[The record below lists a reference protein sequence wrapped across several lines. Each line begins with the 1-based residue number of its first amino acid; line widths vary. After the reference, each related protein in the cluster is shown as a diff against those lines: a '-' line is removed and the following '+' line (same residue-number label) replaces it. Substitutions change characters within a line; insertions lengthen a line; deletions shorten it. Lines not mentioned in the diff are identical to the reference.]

1 MNDDSATLDPV
12 DADALRRLAHR
23 MVDDSLDFLECVE
36 SQPAW
41 QPLPE
46 SVKRFFAAPPP
57 RQGVGAD
64 AAYEEFVEYIRPYR
78 LGNVHPRFWAWY
90 MGSGTATGAL
100 ASFLSAVMNSNVG
113 GGNQGAAVVENQVVD
128 WMRQVIGLP
137 PGSSGLLVSGG
148 SMANFVALAVAR
160 NASAGFDLRARGLA
174 AAPPMTVYGST
185 ELHSCNQKAVE
196 LLGLGSDHLRRIPV
210 DDDFTIDIDALR
222 RQIDEDVA
230 AGLKPVCVIGSA
242 GTVNTGA
249 VDDLVALAEL
259 CRERDLWFHVDGAIG
274 AVAMLSETIRPRL
287 EGIDRADSVALDLH
301 KWMHVPFEAGCV
313 LIRDGAAHYDTFNLT
328 PEYLARD
335 RDGVAGGGT
344 WYADLGLQLSRE
356 FRALKVWM
364 MIREH
369 GLDAFGR
376 MMDKNVAQARH
387 VERRIEEHPQLE
399 LCAPVGM
406 DIVCFRYNPGGLES
420 EGLDRLN
427 RDIVLEIQRSGFA
440 VPGYTTLN
448 GRTCIRIAISNHRS
462 RLSDF
467 DDFVDAVLRA
477 GIALAAEDRQQQE

>member
-1 MNDDSATLDPV
+1 MNDDDATLDPV

-23 MVDDSLDFLECVE
+23 MVDDSLDFLEGVE

-41 QPLPE
+41 QPVPE
-46 SVKRFFAAPPP
+46 LVKKFFDAPPP
-57 RQGVGAD
+57 RHGVGAD

-78 LGNVHPRFWAWY
+78 LGNIHPRFWAWY
-90 MGSGTATGAL
+90 MGNGTVTGAL
-100 ASFLSAVMNSNVG
+100 AAFLSAVMNSNVG
-113 GGNQGAAVVENQVVD
+113 GGNQGAAVVEHQVVE
-128 WMRQVIGLP
+128 WLRQVIGLP

-160 NASAGFDLRARGLA
+160 NAGAGFDVRARGLA
-174 AAPPMTVYGST
+174 GAPAMTVYGST
-185 ELHSCNQKAVE
+185 ELHSCNQKAAE
-196 LLGLGSDHLRRIPV
+196 LLGFGSEQLRRIPV
-210 DDDFTIDIDALR
+210 GDNFTIDLDALR
-222 RQIDEDVA
+222 RRIDEDVA

-249 VDDLVALAEL
+249 VDDLVALAGL
-259 CRERDLWFHVDGAIG
+259 CRERGLWFHVDGAIG
-274 AVAMLSETIRPRL
+274 AVAMLSESVRPHL

-313 LIRDGAAHYDTFNLT
+313 LIRDGAAHFDTFNLT

-369 GLDAFGR
+369 GFDAFGR
-376 MMDKNVAQARH
+376 MMDKNVAQARY
-387 VERRIEEHPQLE
+387 VEKRIGEHPQLE

-406 DIVCFRYNPGGLES
+406 DIVCFRYNPGGLDS
-420 EGLDRLN
+420 ARLDRLN

-440 VPGYTTLN
+440 VPSYTTLN
-448 GRTCIRIAISNHRS
+448 GRTCIRIAVSNHRS
-462 RLSDF
+462 RLADF
-467 DDFVDAVLRA
+467 DGFVDAVLRIGA
-477 GIALAAEDRQQQE
+477 ALAADHQLQE